1 MDFVTRN
8 PDMQRLLNQARKVA
22 SSEHTVLLQGES
34 GTGKERLAMYIH
46 RHSARRDGPFV
57 KVDCTTVPESLWE
70 SELFG
75 YARGAFTG
83 ANREGK
89 RGKFDLAAG
98 GTIFLDEIGEVPPH
112 IQVKLLRVLQD
123 KAYDPIGSVE
133 TRRADVRII
142 AATNRDLVQLKER
155 GQFREDLYYR
165 LNVVGLTLPPLRK
178 RKEDLELLTEEILAR
193 IVGPDKPLPKLT
205 AEVMAAILLYDW
217 PGNIRELENALS
229 RAVTLAEAGGP
240 IELGHLPPEVARNLQ
255 PDRESGKVLKR
266 YTRSAELLLI
276 RWALS
281 ACGGDRTAAARF
293 LGISRAALYKKL
305 KHYPEFSGD
314 HSPPEADTA
323 EEDEES

>member
-229 RAVTLAEAGGP
+229 RAVTLAEEIG
-240 IELGHLPPEVARNLQ
+240 
-255 PDRESGKVLKR
+255 
-266 YTRSAELLLI
+266 
-276 RWALS
+276 
-281 ACGGDRTAAARF
+281 
-293 LGISRAALYKKL
+293 RA
-305 KHYPEFSGD
+305 HV
-314 HSPPEADTA
+314 
-323 EEDEES
+323 